1 MLLFILVEED
11 EHEVEETLD
20 QHIKEEDKE
29 GKDQDREV
37 TMKNGNQDC
46 VAIEMQ
52 GKLYNKHIFFHI
64 YINSSSNLTEQSVGE
79 GQEHD

>member
-20 QHIKEEDKE
+20 LRREEDKE
-29 GKDQDREV
+29 GKDQDRED
-37 TMKNGNQDC
+37 TEKNGNQDC

-52 GKLYNKHIFFHI
+52 GKLYVIWKIISIH
-64 YINSSSNLTEQSVGE
+64 
-79 GQEHD
+79 

>member
-20 QHIKEEDKE
+20 LRKEDQDDK
-29 GKDQDREV
+29 GGNDQDRED
-37 TMKNGNQDC
+37 TEKNGNQDC

-64 YINSSSNLTEQSVGE
+64 YQFIL
-79 GQEHD
+79 

>member
-1 MLLFILVEED
+1 MLLFILVEDD

-29 GKDQDREV
+29 GKDQDRED

-52 GKLYNKHIFFHI
+52 GKLSNKQRYFHI
-64 YINSSSNLTEQSVGE
+64 Y
-79 GQEHD
+79 